1 MCLVGHKKRGWGW
14 GPTPIGLRGGGESAI
29 ANGGSS
35 GWGPPPPANAG
46 ASRGWGAVPPN
57 PNPAAS
63 AGWGAAPN
71 PAAAPGPLAVAAAVN
86 NGNVFI
92 STTLSRHCRG
102 YGNSAQQIL
111 SLIFVQ
117 RSIGFD

>member
-1 MCLVGHKKRGWGW
+1 MPNIIWIVLFFSVPNPIRACRPQVMCLVGHKKRGWGW

-86 NGNVFI
+86 NGKE
-92 STTLSRHCRG
+92 S
-102 YGNSAQQIL
+102 
-111 SLIFVQ
+111 
-117 RSIGFD
+117 D